1 MKGKLFQRFTH
12 HLCCSVVSLGGKTVV
27 EAWHGIH
34 LPNKKTMKYSAHSKL
49 LCELLK
55 LSKLNAFILLRYLTN
70 TAGDIS
76 SKTNTWPI
84 SKLILIFLNMYCTDT
99 TQCWSLGSSIILLC
113 SKYSFSPYIYK
124 SFEIQLELNLCPLLE
139 TKIFAQLM
147 YILGFMLHVM

>member
-1 MKGKLFQRFTH
+1 MQGKLFQRFTH

-55 LSKLNAFILLRYLTN
+55 FSKLNAFILLRYFTN

-99 TQCWSLGSSIILLC
+99 TRAESVPSTWDIC
-113 SKYSFSPYIYK
+113 STNVYFGFYVTCYV
-124 SFEIQLELNLCPLLE
+124 IQLNCSQTNACSSKKSTNVIKL
-139 TKIFAQLM
+139 K
-147 YILGFMLHVM
+147 